1 MMKKCELCKVRAR
14 TFCESDQASL
24 CWTCDANVHG
34 ANFLVAKHSRTLLC
48 RDCYSLTPWKATGAA
63 LLNAVSL
70 CHSCSKG
77 EQEKPKE
84 EESEGENNDETEI
97 EDDDDDDGFED
108 VDGENQVVPWCSS
121 TTPPPPPSSS
131 AGSEESGFGAG
142 DGFDLATSLKR
153 RRDVDA
159 SDRDLQHSFEI
170 WANNDDFF
178 LSSFFSCVSFL
189 LLVRKPRTLRFVS
202 GGGWQRT
209 TTEVV
214 GVTVEIEAAFD
225 VGTLILTTSL
235 A

>member
-34 ANFLVAKHSRTLLC
+34 ANFLVARHSRTLLC

-84 EESEGENNDETEI
+84 EESEGENNDATEI
-97 EDDDDDDGFED
+97 DDDDDDGFED

-131 AGSEESGFGAG
+131 AGSEESEFGAG

-159 SDRDLQHSFEI
+159 SDRDLQ
-170 WANNDDFF
+170 
-178 LSSFFSCVSFL
+178 
-189 LLVRKPRTLRFVS
+189 PRTLRFVS

-209 TTEVV
+209 TAEVV
-214 GVTVEIEAAFD
+214 GVTVEIEAAFE